1 MNNYLS
7 IDIGGTN
14 IKYALLD
21 KAGNIIKKDRV
32 SSTQDKNE
40 FLKKIDKII
49 NSFENLKGIAFCAPG
64 QVLNNIIHFGGSLT
78 YLDGMNFP
86 ARYVKLN
93 IPIAVINDGKASV
106 LAESWLGNLK
116 GINNCASLTLG
127 TGIGGGCI
135 INGRLISG
143 THAQAGELSF
153 MRFNPSPTAHEIAGF
168 TYSAVQMIS
177 DVNTMAGNLDIK
189 DGMAAFKVIKS
200 GNKEAVERFN
210 KFCAGIATI
219 IFNMQT
225 VIDVSKYTIGGGI
238 SAQPIVI
245 DTINK
250 IYNNLYKNNSLISQT
265 LTRPKISVAKFKNDA
280 NLYGALYNLL
290 LQENNE
296 QI

>member
-21 KAGNIIKKDRV
+21 KAGNIIKKDKV
-32 SSTQDKNE
+32 PSTQDENE
-40 FLKKIDKII
+40 FLKKIDQIVYD
-49 NSFENLKGIAFCAPG
+49 FEDLKGVAFCAPG

-78 YLDGMNFP
+78 FLDGMNFP
-86 ARYVKLN
+86 ARYEKLN
-93 IPIAVINDGKASV
+93 VPIAVINDGKASV

-116 GINNCASLTLG
+116 GISNCASLTLG

-135 INGRLISG
+135 VNGRLISG

-153 MRFNPSPTAHEIAGF
+153 MRFDPSTNAHEIAGF
-168 TYSAVQMIS
+168 TYSAVQMIR
-177 DVNTMAGNLDIK
+177 DVNTIVGNPDIK
-189 DGMAAFKVIKS
+189 DGIAAFKVIKS
-200 GNKEAVERFN
+200 GNKEAVQRFN
-210 KFCAGIATI
+210 EFCAGVATI
-219 IFNMQT
+219 IFDMQT
-225 VIDVSKYTIGGGI
+225 VIDLQKYTIGGGI
-238 SAQPIVI
+238 SAQSIVI
-245 DTINK
+245 DTINQAYDQ
-250 IYNNLYKNNSLISQT
+250 IYKNNSLISQT
-265 LTRPKISVAKFKNDA
+265 LTKPEICATKFRNDA